1 MKVLMHKPNDSG
13 NSSYLHIW
21 ILKYISISSGVVL
34 VVPCLVLC
42 LATQLVSTEY
52 KIHSDYLLRY
62 RLYLVG
68 KIKTDKETSKNFL
81 GVYAAFPIPTLTD
94 LLTFPA
100 HRLFVHRIH
109 PVP

>member
-34 VVPCLVLC
+34 VVPCLVPC

-52 KIHSDYLLRY
+52 KIHLDPTKVPTVSS
-62 RLYLVG
+62 G
-68 KIKTDKETSKNFL
+68 EDK
-81 GVYAAFPIPTLTD
+81 D
-94 LLTFPA
+94 
-100 HRLFVHRIH
+100 R
-109 PVP
+109 